1 SLKLFCNTLNH
12 RCVTKKVFITED
24 TGGKRQT
31 HYNIRTRVNKNGRAG
46 TKERESASP
55 EGQPNTV
62 SQDREGKTATENT
75 GRCTQHTQL
84 S

>member
-1 SLKLFCNTLNH
+1 MC
-12 RCVTKKVFITED
+12 TKHVFITED
-24 TGGKRQT
+24 TGGKRHT
-31 HYNIRTRVNKNGRAG
+31 HYNIRTRKQKRKSG
-46 TKERESASP
+46 TKEREGASP

-62 SQDREGKTATENT
+62 SQEREGKTATGT

>member
-1 SLKLFCNTLNH
+1 M
-12 RCVTKKVFITED
+12 FITED

-46 TKERESASP
+46 TKEGEGASP

-75 GRCTQHTQL
+75 GRGTQHTQL